1 MPKSLGADGGFGF
14 LTRKQIAAVL
24 KVPQRM
30 VDQLIATGQI
40 TPIRMSLGLGRGGQR
55 IFYSAA
61 DVRKLKLERGRSKLK
76 TKKDPPKRTQ

>member
-1 MPKSLGADGGFGF
+1 MAKAASDPGGFGF
-14 LTRKQIAAVL
+14 LTRRQIASVL

-30 VDQLIATGQI
+30 VDQLIATGQL

-61 DVRKLKLERGRSKLK
+61 DVKRLKLESQPSKRRSKK
-76 TKKDPPKRTQ
+76 PRRG